1 MIEKAKNILLESSSF
16 GRRSFMKLAG
26 LTSLITVLPTFRTR
40 EAHARYILNRNWWKS
55 REIYSTAEAVNKTVE
70 YCSSTISGRR
80 AAQSG
85 RTWIICGGSLKF
97 VNCPMSL

>member
-40 EAHARYILNRNWWKS
+40 EAHATVYSEQELVEIARDILH
-55 REIYSTAEAVNKTVE
+55 
-70 YCSSTISGRR
+70 
-80 AAQSG
+80 
-85 RTWIICGGSLKF
+85 GGSCKQER
-97 VNCPMSL
+97 